1 MKATSLFE
9 SPSIVSVTTEDV
21 DYPKE
26 NILTI
31 DLTTL
36 SWRTTTT
43 GSQGEMVLDFGSI
56 LTQPLDLILWNV
68 NVNTMVVKAHPT
80 NSFGTPDFDSGS
92 LTSIFDMDLN
102 IYKQRV
108 TIVNDFRFIKI
119 EIPVQTPIDNTDDFF
134 EIASMFIPQ
143 TEQSFNSVKDSFE
156 FSLPADV
163 ELPEA
168 IVEANTRIEQV
179 SIGDMPKIHWTFGGR
194 FGNDS
199 ATRTKLMNV
208 FGRLGQPLVYF
219 RLETANTWEFYI
231 GKRRATISQ
240 EWINPSLRRIGIDIV
255 SL

>member
-9 SPSIVSVTTEDV
+9 SPSIVSVTTEDL

-26 NILTI
+26 NVLTI
-31 DLTTL
+31 DLTTF

-108 TIVNDFRFIKI
+108 TIVNDFRFVKI
-119 EIPVQTPIDNTDDFF
+119 EIPVQTPIDSSDAFF
-134 EIASMFIPQ
+134 EIGCVFIPK
-143 TEQSFNSVKDSFE
+143 TIQSFNLVKEQFE
-156 FSLPADV
+156 FGLPGDV
-163 ELPEA
+163 ELPEE

-179 SIGDMPKIHWTFGGR
+179 SIGDMPRINWNFGGR
-194 FGNDS
+194 FANDS
-199 ATRTKLMNV
+199 ATRTKFMNV
-208 FGRLGQPLVYF
+208 FGRLGQPLIYF
-219 RLETANTWEFYI
+219 ILETANTWEFYI
-231 GKRRATISQ
+231 SKRRTTVSQ
-240 EWINPSLRRIGIDIV
+240 EWINPSLRRVGINIV